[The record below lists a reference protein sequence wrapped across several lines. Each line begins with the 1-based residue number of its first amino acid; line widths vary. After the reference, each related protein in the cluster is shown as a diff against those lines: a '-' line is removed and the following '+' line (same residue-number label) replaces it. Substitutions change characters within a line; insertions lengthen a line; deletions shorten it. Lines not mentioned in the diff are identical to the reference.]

1 MYQISFGSPKRTMP
15 ANQTAAQDL
24 VATIRNITVAISSA
38 LEVEKAHIQINTDFA
53 TQKTM

>member
-1 MYQISFGSPKRTMP
+1 MP

-24 VATIRNITVAISSA
+24 VATIRNITVAISTE
-38 LEVEKAHIQINTDFA
+38 LEVKEAHTQINIDFV